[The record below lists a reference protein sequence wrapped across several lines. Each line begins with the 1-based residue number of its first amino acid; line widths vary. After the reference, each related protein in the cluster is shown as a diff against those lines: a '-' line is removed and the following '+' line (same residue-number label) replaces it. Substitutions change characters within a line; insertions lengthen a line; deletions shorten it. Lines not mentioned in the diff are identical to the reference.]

1 MLCLA
6 GISGKVEDMV
16 VGAQGAER
24 LLVVDGCDSDCA
36 KKTMEMN
43 GFPDF
48 IHFRVSDLGWE
59 KGKTPVS
66 EERIALVAGGLRE
79 LLRQNRA

>member
-1 MLCLA
+1 MA
-6 GISGKVEDMV
+6 
-16 VGAQGAER
+16 
-24 LLVVDGCDSDCA
+24 
-36 KKTMEMN
+36 MN

-66 EERIALVAGGLRE
+66 DDRIALVAGGLRE
-79 LLRQNRA
+79 LLQRNRP